1 MAKGITEKEP
11 DPRIVYADIIDLPHH
26 QSPTRP
32 RMSLYARSAQFAPFA
47 ALSGYDEM
55 IVEEARETDTGIVLE
70 DWELEQLNQKLT
82 LIADV
87 LEDGNKPRLTFTVF
101 VPDERKAGGKY
112 VEVTDTVK
120 RIDVTART
128 VVLMSEKEAEGYRK
142 EAESYRP
149 HGLNKTLD
157 FDKIVAIHGELVDY
171 MDNPDQA

>member
-11 DPRIVYADIIDLPHH
+11 DPRIVYADIIALPHH

-32 RMSLYARSAQFAPFA
+32 HMSLYDRAAQFAPFA

-120 RIDVTART
+120 RIDATARK

-157 FDKIVAIHGELVDY
+157 FDKIVAIHGDLVDY
-171 MDNPDQA
+171 MDNPDPA

>member
-55 IVEEARETDTGIVLE
+55 IVEEARETDAGIVLE

-87 LEDGNKPRLTFTVF
+87 LEDGKVTCNLTAQAAGIGNNLNQIARYFHGGGLASRGMLEELKRCIAEIRELRQEIVQLGGVYRGNSKTH
-101 VPDERKAGGKY
+101 RK
-112 VEVTDTVK
+112 
-120 RIDVTART
+120 
-128 VVLMSEKEAEGYRK
+128 
-142 EAESYRP
+142 
-149 HGLNKTLD
+149 
-157 FDKIVAIHGELVDY
+157 
-171 MDNPDQA
+171 